1 MIREHD
7 LDRWELLDLHLPAIG
22 AYDHRKGKAWLFG
35 EITGARE
42 VVAIRLI
49 VKIQKPLEVRPS
61 AVHAVRVLHG

>member
-7 LDRWELLDLHLPAIG
+7 LDRWELLDLHLPAIR
-22 AYDHRKGKAWLFG
+22 AYDHRKRKARLFG
-35 EITGARE
+35 EIIRARK
-42 VVAIRLI
+42 VVAIGLV